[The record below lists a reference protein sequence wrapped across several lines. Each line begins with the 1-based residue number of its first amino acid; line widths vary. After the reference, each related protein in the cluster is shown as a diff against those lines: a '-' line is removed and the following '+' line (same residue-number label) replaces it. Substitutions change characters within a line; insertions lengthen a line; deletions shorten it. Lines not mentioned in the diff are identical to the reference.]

1 MGKFLDMTGWVM
13 KEHGVPESRWTVV
26 EQAEDRHYANG
37 SVDRCWLCECS
48 CDEHNIKVVPERSLK
63 RGDSKSCGCLN
74 KEKIAAVG
82 YKNKKYNRYDLSG
95 EYGIGWTSNTNNEFY
110 FDLED
115 YDLIKDYCW
124 YEHEP
129 YEGYHCVVAND
140 IKTRKTVKLWHVLG
154 LKGYDHIDRN
164 PLNCRR
170 SNLRPATHQENMR
183 NISLQKNNASGVT
196 GVSVHKP
203 TGKWRARVMIDYK
216 EIGLGLFENKDDAIK
231 ARLEAEAKY
240 YGKFAPQK
248 HLFEQYGITPQND
261 CEVIV

>member
-1 MGKFLDMTGWVM
+1 MSKTKDLTLQRFGRLVALRRDENFTGKGT
-13 KEHGVPESRWTVV
+13 K
-26 EQAEDRHYANG
+26 
-37 SVDRCWLCECS
+37 WLCL
-48 CDEHNIKVVPERSLK
+48 CDCQINKPEDERRLVSISTSNLTTGTT
-63 RGDSKSCGCLN
+63 RSCGCLQ
-74 KEKIAAVG
+74 KEITSEIMSKP
-82 YKNKKYNRYDLSG
+82 NRYDLSG
-95 EYGIGWTSNTNNEFY
+95 EFGIGYTSNPDSYGRCEFY

-124 YEHEP
+124 FEHEP
-129 YEGYHCVVAND
+129 YEGYHCVVSND
-140 IKTRKTVKLWHVLG
+140 PKTRKTVKLWHVLG

-216 EIGLGLFENKDDAIK
+216 EIGLGLFENKDDAIR

-248 HLFEQYGITPQND
+248 HLFKQYGITPQND
-261 CEVIV
+261 CEANI